1 MNPTIILIFI
11 LVAINPLLFVAMI
24 VYWVRVQFKI
34 LKLLR
39 YLRKMYPN
47 KFRFD
52 LLSVTMT
59 IHMDMLER
67 ANRESLYDANA
78 EAVRDKLR
86 KDLRSPFFE
95 RAMSAVFVVV
105 GLIVVIGVIDSR
117 QWIMIV
123 ALVPVSLIGWGFVA
137 LFHAMKNT
145 WHLKLADS
153 KGANL

>member
-1 MNPTIILIFI
+1 MKPTIILIFI
-11 LVAINPLLFVAMI
+11 LVAINPLLSVAMI
-24 VYWVRVQFKI
+24 VYWVRVLFKI

-39 YLRKMYPN
+39 YLRKTYPN

-86 KDLRSPFFE
+86 KDLRSPFLE
-95 RAMSAVFVVV
+95 RALSAVFVVV

-137 LFHAMKNT
+137 LFHAMKK
-145 WHLKLADS
+145 HLAS
-153 KGANL
+153 KIG

>member
-1 MNPTIILIFI
+1 MKPTIILIFI

-24 VYWVRVQFKI
+24 VYWVRVLFKT

-39 YLRKMYPN
+39 YLRKTYPN

-137 LFHAMKNT
+137 LFHAMKK
-145 WHLKLADS
+145 HLAS
-153 KGANL
+153 KIG

>member
-1 MNPTIILIFI
+1 MKPTIILIFI

-24 VYWVRVQFKI
+24 VYWVRVLFKI

-39 YLRKMYPN
+39 YLRKTYPN

-67 ANRESLYDANA
+67 AKRESLYDANA

-95 RAMSAVFVVV
+95 RAVSAVFAVV
-105 GLIVVIGVIDSR
+105 GLIVVVGVIESR

-137 LFHAMKNT
+137 LFHAMKK
-145 WHLKLADS
+145 HLAS
-153 KGANL
+153 KIG

>member
-1 MNPTIILIFI
+1 MKPTIILIFI
-11 LVAINPLLFVAMI
+11 LVAINHLLSVAMI
-24 VYWVRVQFKI
+24 VYWVRVLFKI

-39 YLRKMYPN
+39 YLRKTYPN

-67 ANRESLYDANA
+67 ANRESLYDVNA

-105 GLIVVIGVIDSR
+105 GLSVVIGVIDSR

-137 LFHAMKNT
+137 LFHAMKK
-145 WHLKLADS
+145 HLAS
-153 KGANL
+153 KIG

>member
-1 MNPTIILIFI
+1 MRPTIIWILI

-24 VYWVRVQFKI
+24 VYWVRVLFKI

-39 YLRKMYPN
+39 YLRKTYPN

-105 GLIVVIGVIDSR
+105 GLIVVIGAIDSG

-137 LFHAMKNT
+137 KFHAMKK
-145 WHLKLADS
+145 HLAS
-153 KGANL
+153 KIG

>member
-1 MNPTIILIFI
+1 MKPTIILIFI

-24 VYWVRVQFKI
+24 VYLMRVLFKI

-39 YLRKMYPN
+39 YLRKMYPS

-95 RAMSAVFVVV
+95 RAMSAVFVVA

-137 LFHAMKNT
+137 LFHAMKK
-145 WHLKLADS
+145 HLAS
-153 KGANL
+153 KIG

>member
-1 MNPTIILIFI
+1 MKPTIILIFI

-24 VYWVRVQFKI
+24 VYWVRVLFKI

-39 YLRKMYPN
+39 YLRKTYPN

-67 ANRESLYDANA
+67 ANRENLYDANA

-86 KDLRSPFFE
+86 KDLHSPFFE

-137 LFHAMKNT
+137 LFHAIKK
-145 WHLKLADS
+145 HLAS
-153 KGANL
+153 KIG

>member
-1 MNPTIILIFI
+1 MKPTIILIFI
-11 LVAINPLLFVAMI
+11 LVAINLLLFVSMI
-24 VYWVRVQFKI
+24 VYWARVLFKI

-39 YLRKMYPN
+39 YLRKTYPN

-52 LLSVTMT
+52 LLSVTMP
-59 IHMDMLER
+59 IRMDMLER

-78 EAVRDKLR
+78 EAVRNKLR

-105 GLIVVIGVIDSR
+105 GLIAVIGVIGSR

-137 LFHAMKNT
+137 LFHAMKK
-145 WHLKLADS
+145 HLAS
-153 KGANL
+153 KIG

>member
-1 MNPTIILIFI
+1 MKPTIILFFI

-24 VYWVRVQFKI
+24 VCWVRVLFKI

-39 YLRKMYPN
+39 YLRKTYPN

-137 LFHAMKNT
+137 LFHAMKK
-145 WHLKLADS
+145 HLAS
-153 KGANL
+153 KIG

>member
-1 MNPTIILIFI
+1 MRPTIIWILI

-24 VYWVRVQFKI
+24 VYWVRVLFKI

-39 YLRKMYPN
+39 YLRKTYPN

-105 GLIVVIGVIDSR
+105 GLIVVIGAIDLR

-137 LFHAMKNT
+137 LFHAMKK
-145 WHLKLADS
+145 HLAS
-153 KGANL
+153 KIG

>member
-1 MNPTIILIFI
+1 MKPTIILIFI

-24 VYWVRVQFKI
+24 VYWVRVLFKI

-39 YLRKMYPN
+39 YLRKTYPN

-105 GLIVVIGVIDSR
+105 GLIVVSGVIDSR

-137 LFHAMKNT
+137 LFHAMKK
-145 WHLKLADS
+145 HLAS
-153 KGANL
+153 KIG

>member
-1 MNPTIILIFI
+1 MRPTIIWILI

-24 VYWVRVQFKI
+24 VYWVRVLFKI

-39 YLRKMYPN
+39 YLRKTYPN

-105 GLIVVIGVIDSR
+105 GLSVVIGVIDSR

-137 LFHAMKNT
+137 LFHAMKK
-145 WHLKLADS
+145 HLAS
-153 KGANL
+153 KIG

>member
-1 MNPTIILIFI
+1 MRPTIIWILI

-24 VYWVRVQFKI
+24 VYWVRVLFKI

-39 YLRKMYPN
+39 YLRKTYPN

-52 LLSVTMT
+52 LLLVTTT

-105 GLIVVIGVIDSR
+105 GLIVVIGAIDSR

-137 LFHAMKNT
+137 LFHAMKK
-145 WHLKLADS
+145 HLAS
-153 KGANL
+153 KIG

>member
-1 MNPTIILIFI
+1 MKPTIILIFI
-11 LVAINPLLFVAMI
+11 LVAITPLLFVAMI
-24 VYWVRVQFKI
+24 VYWVRVLFKI

-39 YLRKMYPN
+39 YLRKTYPN

-52 LLSVTMT
+52 LLSVTTT

-105 GLIVVIGVIDSR
+105 GLIVVIGAIDSG

-137 LFHAMKNT
+137 LFHAMKK
-145 WHLKLADS
+145 HLAS
-153 KGANL
+153 KIG

>member
-1 MNPTIILIFI
+1 MRPTIIWILI

-24 VYWVRVQFKI
+24 VYWVRVLFKI

-39 YLRKMYPN
+39 YLRKTYPN

-105 GLIVVIGVIDSR
+105 GLIVVIGAIDSR

-137 LFHAMKNT
+137 LFHAMKK
-145 WHLKLADS
+145 HLAS
-153 KGANL
+153 KIG

>member
-1 MNPTIILIFI
+1 MKPTIILIFI

-24 VYWVRVQFKI
+24 VCWVRVLFKI

-39 YLRKMYPN
+39 YLRKTYPN

-59 IHMDMLER
+59 IHVDMLER

-105 GLIVVIGVIDSR
+105 GLIVVIGAIDSG

-137 LFHAMKNT
+137 LFHAMKK
-145 WHLKLADS
+145 HLAS
-153 KGANL
+153 KIG

>member
-1 MNPTIILIFI
+1 MKPTIILIFI
-11 LVAINPLLFVAMI
+11 LVAINPLLSVAMI
-24 VYWVRVQFKI
+24 VYWVRVMFKI

-39 YLRKMYPN
+39 YLRKTYPN

-52 LLSVTMT
+52 LLSVAMT

-86 KDLRSPFFE
+86 KDLRSPFLE

-123 ALVPVSLIGWGFVA
+123 ALVPVSLIGWGFAA
-137 LFHAMKNT
+137 LFHAMKQ
-145 WHLKLADS
+145 HLAPKI
-153 KGANL
+153 G

>member
-1 MNPTIILIFI
+1 MKPTIILIFI

-24 VYWVRVQFKI
+24 VYWVRVLFKI

-39 YLRKMYPN
+39 YLRKTYPN

-67 ANRESLYDANA
+67 ANRESLYDANV

-95 RAMSAVFVVV
+95 RAVSAVFAVV
-105 GLIVVIGVIDSR
+105 GLIVVVGVIESR

-137 LFHAMKNT
+137 LFHAMKK
-145 WHLKLADS
+145 HLAS
-153 KGANL
+153 KIG

>member
-1 MNPTIILIFI
+1 MKPTIILIFI

-24 VYWVRVQFKI
+24 VYLVRVLFKI

-39 YLRKMYPN
+39 YLRKTYPN

-95 RAMSAVFVVV
+95 RAMSAVFVVA

-137 LFHAMKNT
+137 LFHAMKK
-145 WHLKLADS
+145 HLVS
-153 KGANL
+153 KIG

>member
-1 MNPTIILIFI
+1 MKPTIILIFI

-39 YLRKMYPN
+39 YLRKTYPN

-123 ALVPVSLIGWGFVA
+123 ALVPVSLIGLGVVA
-137 LFHAMKNT
+137 LFHAMKK
-145 WHLKLADS
+145 HLAS
-153 KGANL
+153 KIG

>member
-1 MNPTIILIFI
+1 MKPTIILIFI

-24 VYWVRVQFKI
+24 VCWVRVLFKI

-39 YLRKMYPN
+39 YLRKTYPN

-95 RAMSAVFVVV
+95 RAMSAVFVVA
-105 GLIVVIGVIDSR
+105 GLIVVIGAIDSR

-137 LFHAMKNT
+137 LFHAMKK
-145 WHLKLADS
+145 HLAS
-153 KGANL
+153 KIG

>member
-1 MNPTIILIFI
+1 MRPTIIWILI

-24 VYWVRVQFKI
+24 VYWVRVLFKI

-39 YLRKMYPN
+39 YLRKTYPN

-52 LLSVTMT
+52 LLSVTTT

-137 LFHAMKNT
+137 LFHAMKK
-145 WHLKLADS
+145 HLAS
-153 KGANL
+153 KIG

>member
-1 MNPTIILIFI
+1 MRPTIIWILI

-24 VYWVRVQFKI
+24 VYWVRVLFKI

-39 YLRKMYPN
+39 YLRKTYPN

-105 GLIVVIGVIDSR
+105 GLIVVIGAIDSG

-137 LFHAMKNT
+137 LFHAMKK
-145 WHLKLADS
+145 HLAS
-153 KGANL
+153 KIG

>member
-1 MNPTIILIFI
+1 MRPTIIWILI

-24 VYWVRVQFKI
+24 VCWVRVLFKI

-39 YLRKMYPN
+39 YLRKTYPN

-95 RAMSAVFVVV
+95 RAVSAVFAVV
-105 GLIVVIGVIDSR
+105 GLIVVVGVIESR

-137 LFHAMKNT
+137 LFHAMKK
-145 WHLKLADS
+145 HLAS
-153 KGANL
+153 KIG

>member
-1 MNPTIILIFI
+1 MKPTIILIFI

-24 VYWVRVQFKI
+24 VYWARVLFKI

-39 YLRKMYPN
+39 YLKKTNPN

-52 LLSVTMT
+52 LLSVTTT

-105 GLIVVIGVIDSR
+105 GLIVVIGAIDSR

-137 LFHAMKNT
+137 LFHAMKK
-145 WHLKLADS
+145 HLAS
-153 KGANL
+153 KIG

>member
-1 MNPTIILIFI
+1 MKPTIILIFI
-11 LVAINPLLFVAMI
+11 LVAINLLLFVSMI
-24 VYWVRVQFKI
+24 VYWARVLFKI
-34 LKLLR
+34 FMLLR
-39 YLRKMYPN
+39 YLRKTYPN

-67 ANRESLYDANA
+67 AKRESLYDANA

-95 RAMSAVFVVV
+95 RAVSAVFAVV
-105 GLIVVIGVIDSR
+105 GLIVVVGVIESR

-137 LFHAMKNT
+137 LFHAMKK
-145 WHLKLADS
+145 HLAS
-153 KGANL
+153 KIG

>member
-1 MNPTIILIFI
+1 MKPTIILIFI

-24 VYWVRVQFKI
+24 VYWVRVLFKI

-39 YLRKMYPN
+39 YLRKTYPN

-95 RAMSAVFVVV
+95 RAMSAVFVVA

-137 LFHAMKNT
+137 LFHAMKK
-145 WHLKLADS
+145 HLAS
-153 KGANL
+153 KIG

>member
-1 MNPTIILIFI
+1 MKPTIILIYI
-11 LVAINPLLFVAMI
+11 LVAINLLLFVSMI
-24 VYWVRVQFKI
+24 VNWARVLFKI
-34 LKLLR
+34 FKLLR
-39 YLRKMYPN
+39 YLRKTYPN

-105 GLIVVIGVIDSR
+105 GLIVVIGAIDSR

-137 LFHAMKNT
+137 LFHAMKK
-145 WHLKLADS
+145 HLAS
-153 KGANL
+153 KIG

>member
-1 MNPTIILIFI
+1 MRPTIIWILI
-11 LVAINPLLFVAMI
+11 LVAIIPLLFVAMI
-24 VYWVRVQFKI
+24 AYWVRVLFKI

-39 YLRKMYPN
+39 YLRKTYPN

-105 GLIVVIGVIDSR
+105 GLIVVIGAIDSR

-137 LFHAMKNT
+137 LFHAMKK
-145 WHLKLADS
+145 HLAS
-153 KGANL
+153 KIG

>member
-1 MNPTIILIFI
+1 MKPTIILIFI
-11 LVAINPLLFVAMI
+11 LVAINPLLSVAMI

-39 YLRKMYPN
+39 YLRKTYPN

-105 GLIVVIGVIDSR
+105 GLIIVIGVIDSR

-137 LFHAMKNT
+137 LFHAMKK
-145 WHLKLADS
+145 HLAS
-153 KGANL
+153 KIG

>member
-1 MNPTIILIFI
+1 MKPTIILIFI

-24 VYWVRVQFKI
+24 VYLVRVLFKI

-39 YLRKMYPN
+39 YLRKTYPN

-95 RAMSAVFVVV
+95 RAMSAVFVVA

-137 LFHAMKNT
+137 LFHAMKK
-145 WHLKLADS
+145 HLAS
-153 KGANL
+153 KIG

>member
-1 MNPTIILIFI
+1 MKPTIILIFI
-11 LVAINPLLFVAMI
+11 LVAINPLLSVAMI
-24 VYWVRVQFKI
+24 VYWVRVLFKI

-39 YLRKMYPN
+39 YLRKTYPN

-137 LFHAMKNT
+137 LFHAMKKH
-145 WHLKLADS
+145 WAS
-153 KGANL
+153 KIG

>member
-1 MNPTIILIFI
+1 MKPTIILIFI

-39 YLRKMYPN
+39 YLRKTYPN

-137 LFHAMKNT
+137 LFHAMKK
-145 WHLKLADS
+145 HLTS
-153 KGANL
+153 KIG

>member
-1 MNPTIILIFI
+1 MKPTIILIFI

-24 VYWVRVQFKI
+24 VYWVRVLFKI
-34 LKLLR
+34 FKLLR
-39 YLRKMYPN
+39 YLRKTYPN

-117 QWIMIV
+117 QWIMII

-137 LFHAMKNT
+137 LFHAMKK
-145 WHLKLADS
+145 HLAS
-153 KGANL
+153 KIG

>member
-1 MNPTIILIFI
+1 MKPTIILIFI

-24 VYWVRVQFKI
+24 VYWVRVLFKI

-39 YLRKMYPN
+39 YLRKTYPN
-47 KFRFD
+47 KFLFD
-52 LLSVTMT
+52 LLSVTTT

-105 GLIVVIGVIDSR
+105 GLIVVIGAIDSGH
-117 QWIMIV
+117 WIMIV

-137 LFHAMKNT
+137 LFHAMKK
-145 WHLKLADS
+145 HLAS
-153 KGANL
+153 KIG

>member
-1 MNPTIILIFI
+1 MKPTIILIFI

-24 VYWVRVQFKI
+24 VYWVRVLFKI

-39 YLRKMYPN
+39 YLRKTYPN

-95 RAMSAVFVVV
+95 RAVSAVFAVV
-105 GLIVVIGVIDSR
+105 GLIVVVGVIDSR

-137 LFHAMKNT
+137 LFHAMKK
-145 WHLKLADS
+145 HLAS
-153 KGANL
+153 KIG

>member
-1 MNPTIILIFI
+1 MRPTIIWILI

-24 VYWVRVQFKI
+24 VYWVRVLFKI

-39 YLRKMYPN
+39 YLRKTYPN

-137 LFHAMKNT
+137 LFHAMKK
-145 WHLKLADS
+145 HLVS
-153 KGANL
+153 KIG

>member
-1 MNPTIILIFI
+1 MKPTIILIFI

-24 VYWVRVQFKI
+24 VYWVRVLFKI

-39 YLRKMYPN
+39 YLRKTYPN

-52 LLSVTMT
+52 LLSVTTT

-105 GLIVVIGVIDSR
+105 GLIVVIGAIDSG

-137 LFHAMKNT
+137 LFHAMKK
-145 WHLKLADS
+145 HLAS
-153 KGANL
+153 KIG